1 MLETSRMVVF
11 AADAKLL
18 SFIITDIK
26 VSNTTKIY
34 EADKWCPPILLF
46 S

>member
-18 SFIITDIK
+18 SLIITGVK
-26 VSNTTKIY
+26 VSNITKKY